1 MPQVVTIYQKFHD
14 KGFGIIG
21 ISLDEDK
28 DSWAKAVQE
37 LGITWTQ
44 MSDLKG
50 WDNAIAKAFNIR
62 AIPHMMLVDQEGR
75 IVKDAISPEE
85 LELLLTEKLK

>member
-1 MPQVVTIYQKFHD
+1 
-14 KGFGIIG
+14 
-21 ISLDEDK
+21 
-28 DSWAKAVQE
+28 
-37 LGITWTQ
+37 